1 MNITRKDLVFDVS
14 NDLFKEPEV
23 VKPIV
28 DSLFRQLVNHIVLGH
43 TIELRGF
50 GTFSI
55 CLRKGRPARNPKTG
69 NAVTIP
75 ERYVPTLK
83 FSTHI
88 RKRIEKMPNKVNY
101 GK

>member
-28 DSLFRQLVNHIVLGH
+28 DSLLRQLVSHIVQGH

-50 GTFSI
+50 GTFTPGH
-55 CLRKGRPARNPKTG
+55 RNRRRAHNPKTG
-69 NAVTIP
+69 EAVEDIP

-83 FSTHI
+83 FSPEV
-88 RKRIEKMPNKVNY
+88 RKAMPRFVHKE
-101 GK
+101 